1 SGSGILDPGAD
12 TSLLVVTHFGIRRS
26 ALAVAGVG
34 IVQAHFM
41 GSRPD
46 GWLEKLAAEKA
57 RLRRKVRTR
66 WILAGLGV
74 LVVVGVVWGAFSWG

>member
-1 SGSGILDPGAD
+1 M
-12 TSLLVVTHFGIRRS
+12 
-26 ALAVAGVG
+26 
-34 IVQAHFM
+34 QAHFM

-57 RLRRKVRTR
+57 RLRRNVRTR